1 MSPLATASLQFIGC
15 AAVIL
20 ATGVR
25 LSRLGHV
32 IALRTGLGTT
42 WVGLLLLAT
51 VTSLPELVTGA
62 SAIVLHDLPD
72 IAAGDVVGSCLFN
85 LLILALLDVRDPE
98 PISSRIHQ
106 GHVLS
111 AGFGL
116 VQFGLLGLALLSG
129 PAIPAIGWVGL
140 VSPVFIVIY
149 VIGMRSIT
157 AYERIRVADAVEA
170 LAEREQTAMSLRAA
184 GTQYAVMAS
193 LLVLA
198 ASLLPGL
205 AERISR
211 LSALGETFVGTAFVA
226 AATSLPEVV
235 VSVAAA
241 HIGALDMAAANL
253 FGSNLF
259 NIAILGIDDLLFLE
273 GPLLTHVSAEHL
285 ITLMGAV
292 LMTAIAIVGLTIRTR
307 RKRLRISRDA
317 LAMVAVYAG
326 TMMLLATG

>member
-1 MSPLATASLQFIGC
+1 MSPLTTVSLQFAAC

-20 ATGVR
+20 VTGVR
-25 LSRLGHV
+25 LSGLGQV

-62 SAIVLHDLPD
+62 SAVVVHDLPD

-85 LLILALLDVRDPE
+85 LLILALLDVRHPE
-98 PISSRIHQ
+98 PISARIHQ

-116 VQFGLLGLALLSG
+116 VQFGLLGLALLAGTALPS
-129 PAIPAIGWVGL
+129 IGWVGL
-140 VSPVFIVIY
+140 VSPAFIAIY
-149 VIGMRSIT
+149 VIAMRSIT
-157 AYERIRVADAVEA
+157 AYERARVAEAVEE
-170 LAEREQTAMSLRAA
+170 LAGQHQTTMSLRAA
-184 GTQYAVMAS
+184 GTQYAVVAS
-193 LLVLA
+193 VLVLA

-205 AERISR
+205 AAQISR
-211 LSALGETFVGTAFVA
+211 LSSVGETFVGTAFVA

-241 HIGALDMAAANL
+241 RIGALDMAAANL

-259 NIAILGIDDLLFLE
+259 NVAILGIDDLLYLK
-273 GPLLTHVSAEHL
+273 GPLLTQVSSAHL
-285 ITLMGAV
+285 ITLLGAV

-307 RKRLRISRDA
+307 RKRFRISLDA
-317 LAMVAVYAG
+317 LAMVVVYVG
-326 TMMLLATG
+326 TMMLLASG